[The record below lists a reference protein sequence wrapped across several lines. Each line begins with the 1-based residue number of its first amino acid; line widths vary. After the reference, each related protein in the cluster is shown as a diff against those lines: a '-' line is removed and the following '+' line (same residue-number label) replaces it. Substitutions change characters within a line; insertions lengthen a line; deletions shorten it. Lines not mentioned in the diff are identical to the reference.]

1 MRYGNEFKVG
11 VAIVLTALVAFFGI
25 RFLSGLSLFGTGYEL
40 IAVFDDTE
48 GLASGNSVEVSGVQI
63 GTVTEVELLPGARAA
78 EATLTITGTS
88 DLPRGS
94 VARIGGFSALGD
106 VGVTIVPGPVGAPPL
121 GDGDTLVTRPSSD
134 ILNMVQDN
142 AERIFGNVDT
152 LLIGAA
158 GTFEN
163 VDGLLGDP
171 DSDLR
176 ATLASLRQAADATN
190 QILAS
195 QRGQIAAT
203 LASLQA
209 AAAGVNEL
217 TASAGTFAD
226 ENADSLAATIQNLNR
241 TLAAVDRS
249 LASFET
255 TSAELD
261 AVLAKLNAGE
271 GTLGLMLTDPTLYN
285 NLNTAATNLNQ
296 LVTDFQSDPK
306 RYLKDLRLVD
316 VF

>member
-40 IAVFDDTE
+40 VAVFDDTE
-48 GLASGNSVEVSGVQI
+48 GLTSGNAVEVSGVQI
-63 GTVTEVELLPGARAA
+63 GAVTSVELLPGARAA
-78 EATLTITGTS
+78 SARLLITGAT

-106 VGVTIVPGPVGAPPL
+106 VGVTIVPGPPGAPPL
-121 GDGDTLVTRPSSD
+121 EAGDTLLTRPSSD

-152 LLIGAA
+152 LLIGAS
-158 GTFEN
+158 GTFET
-163 VDGLLGDP
+163 VDDLLGDP

-176 ATLASLRQAADATN
+176 ATLAALRQAADATN

-195 QRGQIAAT
+195 QRDQIAAT
-203 LASLQA
+203 LASLRA
-209 AAAGVNEL
+209 ASEGVSDL
-217 TASAGTFAD
+217 TASANTFAD
-226 ENADSLAATIQNLNR
+226 ENADSLAATIANLNR
-241 TLAAVDRS
+241 TLATVDQS
-249 LASFET
+249 LTSFEE

-261 AVLAKLNAGE
+261 AVLTKLNEGE
-271 GTLGLMLTDPTLYN
+271 GTLGLMLNDPTLYN

-296 LVTDFQSDPK
+296 LVTDFQADPK